1 MNVLL
6 VKAGQ
11 SYAQT
16 AIIGASGVDLT
27 KNCRTLS
34 PIDMLLSLD
43 FLQFQSE
50 LRLKVDAGQK
60 RVFDPIRK
68 KNLVLTP
75 EELLRQLAL
84 QYLLKGKAYPSSRIR
99 TEMGIQVNGMP
110 RRCDILVFDA
120 QLKPWLLVE
129 CKSPK
134 VTLSQAVL
142 EQAARYILSLGVQ
155 YLCIT
160 NGLQT
165 CCCALDSE
173 AGTFSF
179 LDDFPA
185 YPGLG

>member
-6 VKAGQ
+6 VKARQ

-16 AIIGASGVDLT
+16 AINGAGGGYLT
-27 KNCRTLS
+27 KNCRTLL
-34 PIDMLLSLD
+34 PVVMLISLD

-50 LRLKVDAGQK
+50 LRLRVDAGQK
-60 RVFDPIRK
+60 KVFDPIRK

-75 EELLRQLAL
+75 EELLRQLTL
-84 QYLLKGKAYPSSRIR
+84 QYLLKGKTYPPSRIR
-99 TEMGIQVNGMP
+99 TEVGIQVNGMP
-110 RRCDILVFDA
+110 RRCDILVYDR

-134 VTLSQAVL
+134 VALSQAVL
-142 EQAARYILSLGVQ
+142 EQAARYNLSLGVP

-160 NGLQT
+160 NGLHT
-165 CCCALDSE
+165 CCCELDRV
-173 AGTFSF
+173 AGTFLF

-185 YPGLG
+185 YPGFQ